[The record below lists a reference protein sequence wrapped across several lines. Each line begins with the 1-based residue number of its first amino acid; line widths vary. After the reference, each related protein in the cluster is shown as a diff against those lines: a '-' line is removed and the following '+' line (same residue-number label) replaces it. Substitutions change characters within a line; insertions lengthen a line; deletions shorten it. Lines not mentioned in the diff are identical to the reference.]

1 MKQLIEDYKRRL
13 KTVNE
18 MLESEKDSNGSIN
31 DVKKFERLHT
41 KAGEYR
47 TIIAELERVL
57 REGIPT
63 SDVFCIQTWYGE
75 SVSRI
80 YLDKEIA
87 QRQADEDRVSW
98 KAYRR
103 TVLKDLND
111 EEFEKYFKSESSHM
125 AYRVQDLDDAIR
137 DIKEDA
143 IIEERNQEL

>member
-31 DVKKFERLHT
+31 DVKRFERLHT
-41 KAGEYR
+41 KASEFR

-63 SDVFCIQTWYGE
+63 SEVFCIQTWYGQ
-75 SVSRI
+75 SIDRV

-87 QRQADEDRVSW
+87 EKQAVEDKARWRQ
-98 KAYRR
+98 YRR
-103 TVLKDLND
+103 EVLKDLND

-125 AYRVQDLDDAIR
+125 AYRVQDLDDAIH

-143 IIEERNQEL
+143 IIDERNSE